1 MEDEIDLRKYVQVL
15 LRWRWWIAGLALL
28 AAAAALAV
36 SFLLPAAYEAK
47 ALVAI
52 TQPRYIMQFDPR
64 FEIANDIQPVYN
76 KAYPELATS
85 DELLGEL
92 LAGLNPL
99 PEGVETLEDL
109 QDSLESELGAD
120 PSVVR
125 LTARAG
131 DPREAARIANG
142 WAELF
147 VDRANQIYGGQS
159 GEQVRFFE
167 GQLAEA
173 RGKLEAAEQA
183 LVVFQ
188 ARNQGSSLN
197 AKLGSARQEQAE
209 YLAEQRETVR
219 LSQDIGGLRAQLATR
234 QGGATATL
242 GDELSVLRLRTR
254 ALDSAG
260 AGAQGLS
267 DIQLQVGE
275 QGTLSGRTV
284 EELVA
289 LLDALQ
295 DGLEGKAEEVTA
307 RLEALEPQ
315 ILALQQQVQEVD
327 NEADRL
333 TRARDVARDT
343 YLILTRKVEEARI
356 AAQDTEREVR
366 LASRAAAPE
375 KPVSPRKKLNTLVGG
390 ALGLMMG
397 IVGAFALEWWRQEA
411 SPSSGEQA

>member
-28 AAAAALAV
+28 AAVAALAV
-36 SFLLPAAYEAK
+36 SFLLPPSYEAK

-64 FEIANDIQPVYN
+64 FEAATDILPVY
-76 KAYPELATS
+76 KAYPELATG
-85 DELLGEL
+85 DELLGDL

-99 PEGVETLEDL
+99 PEGVETLDDL
-109 QDSLESELGAD
+109 RDLLEAALGAD

-125 LTARAG
+125 MTARAG
-131 DPREAARIANG
+131 DPMEAARVAND

-147 VDRANQIYGGQS
+147 VDRANEIYGGQN

-173 RGKLEAAEQA
+173 QGKLEAAEGA
-183 LVVFQ
+183 LVAFQ

-333 TRARDVARDT
+333 VRTRDVTRDT

-397 IVGAFALEWWRQEA
+397 VVGAFALEWWRQEA